1 MFSSVF
7 LLTHQVFSPSTVE
20 LKIKNEEKITRKK
33 EYRGKK
39 NVKGRKLSKMAG
51 VRGTRLVF
59 LLLKGDIVDV
69 YVATNQGPVFPR
81 TYIWSSF
88 FKKKK
93 KEQKRDRAA
102 ERELCRC
109 PRPLKT
115 NALI

>member
-1 MFSSVF
+1 MEF
-7 LLTHQVFSPSTVE
+7 
-20 LKIKNEEKITRKK
+20 KIKNEEKITRKK

-93 KEQKRDRAA
+93 KRTEKRQSSRKRTLQMPSSAKD
-102 ERELCRC
+102 
-109 PRPLKT
+109 
-115 NALI
+115 

>member
-20 LKIKNEEKITRKK
+20 FKIKNEEKITRKK

-93 KEQKRDRAA
+93 KRTEKRQSSRKRTLQMPSSAKD
-102 ERELCRC
+102 
-109 PRPLKT
+109 
-115 NALI
+115 